1 MNKKE
6 TTNPKELQNQNYEA
20 KKMNTSSNLK
30 KKKDKEL
37 QLPWW
42 VELLFVQIGLPD
54 KLLIKILK
62 AKKTS
67 REFIKNEKKSIIIFL
82 FVITTL
88 AYFYPV
94 IKHAKNKLDCEA
106 IAKNY
111 IIKNKNTIGF
121 NNRELKMLS
130 TNFCYG
136 GEEIYE
142 IENLEN

>member
-6 TTNPKELQNQNYEA
+6 TTNPKELKNQNYEA

-30 KKKDKEL
+30 KKKDKD
-37 QLPWW
+37 LPWW

-67 REFIKNEKKSIIIFL
+67 KEFFKNENKSIIIFL

-111 IIKNKNTIGF
+111 IIKNKNTIGL
-121 NNRELKMLS
+121 NNREIKMLS

-142 IENLEN
+142 IENLKN

>member
-6 TTNPKELQNQNYEA
+6 TTNPKELKNQNYEA

-30 KKKDKEL
+30 KKKDKD
-37 QLPWW
+37 LPWW

-67 REFIKNEKKSIIIFL
+67 KEFIKNENKLIIIFL

-111 IIKNKNTIGF
+111 IIKNKNIIGI
-121 NNRELKMLS
+121 NNREIKMIS

-142 IENLEN
+142 IENLKN

>member
-1 MNKKE
+1 MSKKE
-6 TTNPKELQNQNYEA
+6 TTNPKEVRNQNYEA
-20 KKMNTSSNLK
+20 KKMNTYENSK
-30 KKKDKEL
+30 KKKDKD
-37 QLPWW
+37 LPWW

-54 KLLIKILK
+54 KLLVKILK
-62 AKKTS
+62 AKKS
-67 REFIKNEKKSIIIFL
+67 SQEFFKNDKKSLITSL

-111 IIKNKNTIGF
+111 IIKNKNIIGT
-121 NNRELKMLS
+121 NNREIRMLS

-142 IENLEN
+142 IENSKK

>member
-1 MNKKE
+1 MSKKE
-6 TTNPKELQNQNYEA
+6 TTNPKEVRNQNYAA
-20 KKMNTSSNLK
+20 KKMNTYENSK
-30 KKKDKEL
+30 KKKDKH
-37 QLPWW
+37 LPWW

-62 AKKTS
+62 AQKQSK
-67 REFIKNEKKSIIIFL
+67 ELIKNDKKSLITLL
-82 FVITTL
+82 FVISSL

-111 IIKNKNTIGF
+111 IIKSKNTFGI
-121 NNRELKMLS
+121 NKREIKMLS

-142 IENLEN
+142 LENLKN

>member
-6 TTNPKELQNQNYEA
+6 TTNPKELKNQNYEA

-30 KKKDKEL
+30 KKKDKE
-37 QLPWW
+37 LPWW

-67 REFIKNEKKSIIIFL
+67 KEFIKNDKKSIIIFL
-82 FVITTL
+82 FVFTTL

-111 IIKNKNTIGF
+111 IIKNKNTIGI
-121 NNRELKMLS
+121 NNREIKMLS

-142 IENLEN
+142 IENLKN

>member
-6 TTNPKELQNQNYEA
+6 KSNPKEFRNQNFEA
-20 KKMNTSSNLK
+20 KKMNTSPNSN
-30 KKKDKEL
+30 KKKDKN
-37 QLPWW
+37 LPWW
-42 VELLFVQIGLPD
+42 VELLFIQVGLPD

-62 AKKTS
+62 AKKTYK
-67 REFIKNEKKSIIIFL
+67 EFIKNDKKSIITFL
-82 FVITTL
+82 FLVTTL

-111 IIKNKNTIGF
+111 IIKNKNTIGI
-121 NNRELKMLS
+121 NNKELKMLS

-142 IENLEN
+142 IENLKN

>member
-6 TTNPKELQNQNYEA
+6 TTNPKELKNQNYEA

-30 KKKDKEL
+30 KKKDKE
-37 QLPWW
+37 LPWW

-62 AKKTS
+62 SQKRSK
-67 REFIKNEKKSIIIFL
+67 EFFKNEKKSIIIFL

-111 IIKNKNTIGF
+111 IIKNKNTIGI
-121 NNRELKMLS
+121 NNREIKMLS

-142 IENLEN
+142 IENLKN

>member
-1 MNKKE
+1 MSKKE
-6 TTNPKELQNQNYEA
+6 TTNPKVVRNQNYEA
-20 KKMNTSSNLK
+20 KKMNTYENPK
-30 KKKDKEL
+30 KKKDKD
-37 QLPWW
+37 LPWW

-67 REFIKNEKKSIIIFL
+67 KEFIKNDKKSLVTFVFIIATF
-82 FVITTL
+82 

-94 IKHAKNKLDCEA
+94 IKHAKNKLNCEA
-106 IAKNY
+106 IARNY
-111 IIKNKNTIGF
+111 IIKNKKITGI
-121 NNRELKMLS
+121 NNREIKMLS

>member
-1 MNKKE
+1 MSKKE
-6 TTNPKELQNQNYEA
+6 TTNPKEVINQNHEA
-20 KKMNTSSNLK
+20 NKMNTSENLK
-30 KKKDKEL
+30 KKKDKD
-37 QLPWW
+37 LPWW

-62 AKKTS
+62 ANKTS
-67 REFIKNEKKSIIIFL
+67 KEIIKNEKKSIIIFL

-111 IIKNKNTIGF
+111 IIKNKNLIGI
-121 NNRELKMLS
+121 NNREIKMIS

-142 IENLEN
+142 IENLRN

>member
-6 TTNPKELQNQNYEA
+6 TTNPKELKNQNYEA
-20 KKMNTSSNLK
+20 KKMNTTSNLK
-30 KKKDKEL
+30 KKKDKE
-37 QLPWW
+37 LPWW

-67 REFIKNEKKSIIIFL
+67 KEFIKNDKKSLIKLL
-82 FVITTL
+82 FVIATF

-94 IKHAKNKLDCEA
+94 IKHSKNKLDCEVV
-106 IAKNY
+106 AKNY
-111 IIKNKNTIGF
+111 IVKNKNTIGI
-121 NNRELKMLS
+121 NKREIKMLS

-142 IENLEN
+142 IENLKN

>member
-1 MNKKE
+1 
-6 TTNPKELQNQNYEA
+6 
-20 KKMNTSSNLK
+20 MNTSENSK
-30 KKKDKEL
+30 KKKDKD
-37 QLPWW
+37 LPWW
-42 VELLFVQIGLPD
+42 VELFFVQIGLPD

-67 REFIKNEKKSIIIFL
+67 KEFIKNEKKSLVIFL

-94 IKHAKNKLDCEA
+94 IKHAKNKLDCED

-111 IIKNKNTIGF
+111 IIKNKNIIGI
-121 NNRELKMLS
+121 NNREIKMIS

-142 IENLEN
+142 IENLKN

>member
-1 MNKKE
+1 MSKKE
-6 TTNPKELQNQNYEA
+6 TTNPKEIRNQNYEF
-20 KKMNTSSNLK
+20 KKMNTSENFK
-30 KKKDKEL
+30 KKKDRN
-37 QLPWW
+37 LPWW

-54 KLLIKILK
+54 HLLIKILK

-67 REFIKNEKKSIIIFL
+67 KEFIKNEKKSIIIFL

-111 IIKNKNTIGF
+111 IIKNKNTIGI
-121 NNRELKMLS
+121 NTVSYTHLTLP
-130 TNFCYG
+130 TT
-136 GEEIYE
+136 
-142 IENLEN
+142 IEV

>member
-6 TTNPKELQNQNYEA
+6 TTNPKELKNQNYEA

-30 KKKDKEL
+30 KKKDKD
-37 QLPWW
+37 LPWW

-67 REFIKNEKKSIIIFL
+67 KEFIKNENKSIIIFL
-82 FVITTL
+82 FLITTL

-111 IIKNKNTIGF
+111 IIKNKNTIGI
-121 NNRELKMLS
+121 NNREIKMLS

-142 IENLEN
+142 LENLKN

>member
-6 TTNPKELQNQNYEA
+6 TTNPKELKNQNYEA
-20 KKMNTSSNLK
+20 KKMNTSENLK
-30 KKKDKEL
+30 KKKGKD
-37 QLPWW
+37 LPWW
-42 VELLFVQIGLPD
+42 VELLFVQVGLPD

-67 REFIKNEKKSIIIFL
+67 KEFIKNEKKSIIIFL
-82 FVITTL
+82 FVISAL

-111 IIKNKNTIGF
+111 IIKNKNTIGI
-121 NNRELKMLS
+121 NNREIKMLS

-142 IENLEN
+142 IENLKN

>member
-6 TTNPKELQNQNYEA
+6 TTNPKELKNRNYEA

-30 KKKDKEL
+30 KKKDKE
-37 QLPWW
+37 LPWW

-67 REFIKNEKKSIIIFL
+67 KEFINNEKKSILIFL

-111 IIKNKNTIGF
+111 IIKNKNTIGI

-130 TNFCYG
+130 INFCYG

-142 IENLEN
+142 IENLKN

>member
-6 TTNPKELQNQNYEA
+6 TTNPKELKNQNYEV

-30 KKKDKEL
+30 KKKDKE
-37 QLPWW
+37 LPWW

-67 REFIKNEKKSIIIFL
+67 KEFIKNEKKSIIIFF

-111 IIKNKNTIGF
+111 IIKNKNTIGI
-121 NNRELKMLS
+121 NTREIKMLS

-136 GEEIYE
+136 GEEIFE
-142 IENLEN
+142 IENLKN

>member
-6 TTNPKELQNQNYEA
+6 TTNPKELKNQNYEA

-30 KKKDKEL
+30 KKKEKD
-37 QLPWW
+37 LPWW

-67 REFIKNEKKSIIIFL
+67 KEFIKNEKKSIIIFL
-82 FVITTL
+82 FVVTTL

-111 IIKNKNTIGF
+111 IIKNKNTIGI
-121 NNRELKMLS
+121 NSREIKMLS

-142 IENLEN
+142 IENLKN

>member
-1 MNKKE
+1 MSKKE
-6 TTNPKELQNQNYEA
+6 TTNSKEIRNQNHED
-20 KKMNTSSNLK
+20 KKMNTFENSR
-30 KKKDKEL
+30 KKKDKD
-37 QLPWW
+37 LPWW

-62 AKKTS
+62 AKKKS
-67 REFIKNEKKSIIIFL
+67 NELIKNDKKSLIIFL
-82 FVITTL
+82 FVISTL

-106 IAKNY
+106 IAENY
-111 IIKNKNTIGF
+111 IIKNKNTIGIS
-121 NNRELKMLS
+121 NREIKMLS

-142 IENLEN
+142 IENLKN

>member
-1 MNKKE
+1 MSKKE
-6 TTNPKELQNQNYEA
+6 TTNPKELKNQNYEA
-20 KKMNTSSNLK
+20 KKMNTTSNLK
-30 KKKDKEL
+30 KKKDKE
-37 QLPWW
+37 LPWW

-62 AKKTS
+62 AKKNS
-67 REFIKNEKKSIIIFL
+67 KEFIKNEKKSIVIFL

-111 IIKNKNTIGF
+111 IIKNKNTIGI
-121 NNRELKMLS
+121 NNREIKMLS

-142 IENLEN
+142 IENLKN

>member
-6 TTNPKELQNQNYEA
+6 TTNPKELKNQNYEA

-30 KKKDKEL
+30 KKKDKD
-37 QLPWW
+37 LPWW

-67 REFIKNEKKSIIIFL
+67 KEFIKNEKKSIIIFL

-111 IIKNKNTIGF
+111 IIKNKNIIGI
-121 NNRELKMLS
+121 NNREIKMIS

-142 IENLEN
+142 LENLKN

>member
-1 MNKKE
+1 MSKKE
-6 TTNPKELQNQNYEA
+6 TTNPKEVKNQNYEA
-20 KKMNTSSNLK
+20 KKMNTSENLK
-30 KKKDKEL
+30 KKKDKD
-37 QLPWW
+37 LPWW

-67 REFIKNEKKSIIIFL
+67 KEFIKNENKSIIIFL

-111 IIKNKNTIGF
+111 IIKNKNTIGI
-121 NNRELKMLS
+121 NNREIKMLS

-142 IENLEN
+142 IENLKN

>member
-1 MNKKE
+1 MSKKE
-6 TTNPKELQNQNYEA
+6 ATNSKEVRNQNYEE
-20 KKMNTSSNLK
+20 KKMNTYENSK
-30 KKKDKEL
+30 KKNDKD
-37 QLPWW
+37 LPWW

-67 REFIKNEKKSIIIFL
+67 KELIKSNKKSIITFL
-82 FVITTL
+82 FIITAL

-94 IKHAKNKLDCEA
+94 IKHAKNKLDCET
-106 IAKNY
+106 IAQNY
-111 IIKNKNTIGF
+111 ITKNKNTIEF
-121 NNRELKMLS
+121 NKREIRMLS

-142 IENLEN
+142 IENLKN